1 MNKEYNDIYTAVHKH
16 VVAKIRQGLSPR
28 FTYHSLE
35 HTLDVLE
42 QTQRIARAEGLNN
55 DENLFLLQMAS
66 LYHDTGFLYVYA
78 GHEVKGCEMAGN
90 ELPGFGITQTQIE
103 KICGMIMATKIPQS
117 PKNKLEEIICD
128 ADLDYLGRDDFD
140 EISDNLYKE
149 FLVFGIVKDYDDWM
163 QKQVGFFGMHDY
175 FTQSSRQLR
184 NPKKAEHFLKIKSY
198 SPSGNL

>member
-42 QTQRIARAEGLNN
+42 QTQRIAKAEGLNN

-78 GHEVKGCEMAGN
+78 GHEIKGCEMAGN
-90 ELPGFGITQTQIE
+90 ELPGFGITKTQIE